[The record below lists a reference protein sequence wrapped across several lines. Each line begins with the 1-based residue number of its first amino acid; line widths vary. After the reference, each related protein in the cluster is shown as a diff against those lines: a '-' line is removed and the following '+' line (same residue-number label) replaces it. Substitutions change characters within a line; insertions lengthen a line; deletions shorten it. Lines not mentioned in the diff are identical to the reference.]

1 MEKPELTHK
10 IAKWLE
16 VFLIKKLSNS
26 HEILDIIIPESN
38 LSKLPNKYI
47 KSCNNYSS
55 WEFKPDILVILKNKK
70 TDKIELILINRS
82 ISALSLKEI
91 GEIYCYS
98 KLVNSIQSF
107 LISLNGVSNE
117 VNILLLEDAT
127 RNRLLN
133 YSSNGGIIIFSWD
146 EKNNGINHN
155 SIIPIDKKSFL
166 LN

>member
-1 MEKPELTHK
+1 MEKSELTHK

-16 VFLIKKLSNS
+16 VFLTKKLSNS

-55 WEFKPDILVILKNKK
+55 WEFKSDVLGILKNKK
-70 TDKIELILINRS
+70 TNKIELVLVNRS
-82 ISALSLKEI
+82 TSALSLKEI

-98 KLVNSIQSF
+98 KLVDSIQSF
-107 LISLNGVSNE
+107 LVSLNGVSNE
-117 VNILLLEDAT
+117 VNILLLEDTT

-133 YSSNGGIIIFSWD
+133 YNDDRKIIIFSWD
-146 EKNNGINHN
+146 EKNDGINPN
-155 SIIPIDKKSFL
+155 SIIPIDKKNLL